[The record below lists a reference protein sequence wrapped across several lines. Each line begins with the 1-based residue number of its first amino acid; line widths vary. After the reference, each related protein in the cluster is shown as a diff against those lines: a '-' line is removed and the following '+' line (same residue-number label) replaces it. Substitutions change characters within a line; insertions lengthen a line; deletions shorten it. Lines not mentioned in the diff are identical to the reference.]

1 MVSSGIE
8 LSEDISSTRPVC
20 QTSDI
25 RSFGDGV
32 VRTADTAGFISAT
45 SESLFSARLLL
56 ESFPEIVIELTKVMN
71 LCMAKPWTGLNFS
84 GRALKWPNRCHC
96 TRTECAPVQSNIGT
110 WCSGETTLGDETSK
124 FVWEC
129 LMDDK
134 LILVVDD
141 DPCCRYAL
149 EAVLRRFG
157 FSVISATNGLE
168 GLNLAV
174 ARRPKLIFMDLIM
187 PEMDGY
193 SGTRAIHAHPST
205 ASTPVVAVSANSDL
219 KDRLSA
225 REAGMI
231 EFISK
236 PWKVSEIKRMLGEL
250 WHTTL
255 SLARTA

>member
-1 MVSSGIE
+1 VLQHKG
-8 LSEDISSTRPVC
+8 
-20 QTSDI
+20 
-25 RSFGDGV
+25 
-32 VRTADTAGFISAT
+32 
-45 SESLFSARLLL
+45 
-56 ESFPEIVIELTKVMN
+56 
-71 LCMAKPWTGLNFS
+71 
-84 GRALKWPNRCHC
+84 
-96 TRTECAPVQSNIGT
+96 NIGT
-110 WCSGETTLGDETSK
+110 WCSGENTLDDETFK

-157 FSVISATNGLE
+157 FSVISAKNGLE

-174 ARRPKLIFMDLIM
+174 TRRPKLIFMDLMM

-193 SGTRAIHAHPST
+193 SATRAIHAHPST
-205 ASTPVVAVSANSDL
+205 ASTPVVAVSANGDL
-219 KDRLSA
+219 KDRFRA

-236 PWKVSEIKRMLGEL
+236 PWRVSEIKRILGEL